1 MLLLILFMPFYSF
14 EMLLVGI
21 ILFSVMIVGGIKIWI
36 KQRQNNLEKLYLK
49 DDSEQQQISDS
60 GKNFKGLDKR

>member
-49 DDSEQQQISDS
+49 DDSEQQISDS
-60 GKNFKGLDKR
+60 GKNSKGLDKR

>member
-1 MLLLILFMPFYSF
+1 MSFYSF

-21 ILFSVMIVGGIKIWI
+21 ILFSGMIAVGIKIWI

-49 DDSEQQQISDS
+49 DVFEQQQISDS
-60 GKNFKGLDKR
+60 DKNYKGHD